1 MAEGVE
7 KVPAE
12 IRWTI
17 ATKALTGAAT
27 AVMKAL
33 RDALGQERYNEVSG
47 QIWAEQGKA
56 SKQVADALGLSG
68 GDAKCAAEAFQS
80 VLIVAMGPEFKIETV
95 EATAEKAV
103 ARCTACPWW
112 TRQQELRIPG
122 DLCSAA
128 SRAFDNAFAK
138 GLNPKLTMTLSKA
151 MCRGDSYCETVWELQ
166 K

>member
-1 MAEGVE
+1 MAQALE
-7 KVPAE
+7 KIPAE
-12 IRWTI
+12 TRWTI
-17 ATKALTGAAT
+17 ATRALTGMIIAT
-27 AVMKAL
+27 SKAL
-33 RDALGQERYNEVSG
+33 RDVLGQERYNEVMG
-47 QIWAEQGKA
+47 QIWGEQGKA
-56 SKQVADALGLSG
+56 AKQIADALGLAS

-103 ARCTACPWW
+103 TKCTACPWW
-112 TRQQELRIPG
+112 TRQQELRVPG
-122 DLCSAA
+122 DICSAA
-128 SRAFDNAFAK
+128 SRAFDNALAK

>member
-12 IRWTI
+12 IRWAI

-27 AVMKAL
+27 AVMKTL
-33 RDALGQERYNEVSG
+33 RDLLGQERYNEVSG
-47 QIWAEQGKA
+47 QIWAELGKA
-56 SKQVADALGLSG
+56 SKQVADGLGLSG
-68 GDAKCAAEAFQS
+68 RDAKSAVEAFQS
-80 VLIVAMGPEFKIETV
+80 VLIVAMGPEFKIGTV

-103 ARCTACPWW
+103 TRCTACPWW
-112 TRQQELRIPG
+112 TRQQELGIPG

-128 SRAFDNAFAK
+128 SGAFDNAFAK
-138 GLNPKLTMTLSKA
+138 ALNPKLTLALPKA

>member
-12 IRWTI
+12 IRWAI

-27 AVMKAL
+27 AVMKTL
-33 RDALGQERYNEVSG
+33 RDLLGQERYNEVSG
-47 QIWAEQGKA
+47 QIWAELGKA

-68 GDAKCAAEAFQS
+68 GDAKSAVETFKS
-80 VLIVAMGPEFKIETV
+80 VLNVTMGPEFKIETV

-103 ARCTACPWW
+103 TRCTACPWW
-112 TRQQELRIPG
+112 SRQQEFRIPG

-128 SRAFDNAFAK
+128 SNAFDKAFAK
-138 GLNPKLTMTLSKA
+138 ALNPNLSLALTTG
-151 MCRGDSYCETVWELQ
+151 MCRGDAYCETVWELQ